1 MFGNNNL
8 DRVLPLPKSNC
19 HKQLKCS
26 VIPKQKAPSIPFE
39 KFEDKVT
46 VTLQIFMLFILK
58 LFLKLHMREYGY
70 YSYDQK
76 NKESPIIA

>member
-1 MFGNNNL
+1 ML
-8 DRVLPLPKSNC
+8 RHSK
-19 HKQLKCS
+19 
-26 VIPKQKAPSIPFE
+26 KQKAPSIPFE

-70 YSYDQK
+70 YSYLPK
-76 NKESPIIA
+76 NKESSLIA

>member
-1 MFGNNNL
+1 VFGNNNL
-8 DRVLPLPKSNC
+8 DRVLPLPKNNC

-58 LFLKLHMREYGY
+58 LFLKLHMRVWLLLLF
-70 YSYDQK
+70 SLTK
-76 NKESPIIA
+76 NQRIITY